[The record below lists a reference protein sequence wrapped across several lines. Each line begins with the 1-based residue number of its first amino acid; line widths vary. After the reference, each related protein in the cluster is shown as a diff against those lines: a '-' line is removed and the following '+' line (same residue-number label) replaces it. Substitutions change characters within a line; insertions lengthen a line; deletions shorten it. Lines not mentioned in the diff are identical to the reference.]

1 MKTIIYH
8 VDGTR
13 EQFNASLRPQIT
25 DHVGETPVSVSMIDG
40 ASVILKRADH
50 EELEPNESFLDTRSS
65 IIDGDIVSE
74 AFSHHKGVVVVT
86 SPLWVDLPLTPPAG

>member
-40 ASVILKRADH
+40 A
-50 EELEPNESFLDTRSS
+50 
-65 IIDGDIVSE
+65 
-74 AFSHHKGVVVVT
+74 
-86 SPLWVDLPLTPPAG
+86 